1 MDIVPRL
8 RQQNPRQNKRG
19 YGLEK
24 LSPLLS
30 EMQAGN
36 ADRSRKLENN
46 RYSANQTMYA
56 AVYR

>member
-1 MDIVPRL
+1 MAIMSSL
-8 RQQNPRQNKRG
+8 RKQNPKQNQRG
-19 YGLEK
+19 HSIKEF
-24 LSPLLS
+24 SSLLS